1 MHMSKGLVS
10 YIVLCVL
17 ATVSVM
23 ASARAAG
30 AEGSLARYNL
40 RIDMK
45 EAYIGGICMIRDDE
59 SLITAS
65 VLNEFGVS
73 MMTLSHDKAKDKT
86 KIVNCIK
93 QLRNPMIRKVLKQD
107 FQIIFSEYQKQDP
120 SSRNRIEHINQK
132 HRITYNLIPF

>member
-1 MHMSKGLVS
+1 MSNRPVS
-10 YIVLCVL
+10 YILLCFL
-17 ATVSVM
+17 MTVSVI
-23 ASARAAG
+23 ASARAAE
-30 AEGSLARYNL
+30 AEGRFARYNI

-45 EAYIGGICMIRDDE
+45 EAYISGICMIRDDE

-65 VLNEFGVS
+65 VINEFGVS

-86 KIVNCIK
+86 KLVNCIK

-120 SSRNRIEHINQK
+120 ASDNRIEYTNTK
-132 HRITYNLIPF
+132 HRITYNFIPF

>member
-1 MHMSKGLVS
+1 MSNRPVS
-10 YIVLCVL
+10 YILLCFL
-17 ATVSVM
+17 MTVSVI
-23 ASARAAG
+23 ASARAAE
-30 AEGSLARYNL
+30 AEGRLARYNI

-65 VLNEFGVS
+65 VINEFGVS

-120 SSRNRIEHINQK
+120 SSRNRIEYTNIK